1 MKEKEAIGLERIK
14 RTDTAELRRRYDEIT
29 SLLRDGYNH
38 KQICEYL
45 NEQGLAVPYPQYRA
59 IMTRL
64 RREKNSQGDLRSF
77 SNREVMRVVDVTPA
91 PINTDP
97 AQSTEKPDGM
107 EARKNRILWNPMS
120 EVKWK

>member
-1 MKEKEAIGLERIK
+1 VKERMAAGLERIK

-38 KQICEYL
+38 KQICGYL
-45 NEQGLAVPYPQYRA
+45 NEQGLAIPYPQYRA

-64 RREKNSQGDLRSF
+64 RGEKNSQADLRIF
-77 SNREVMRVVDVTPA
+77 SNREVMRVMDVTPA

-97 AQSTEKPDGM
+97 VQSTEKPDGI
-107 EARKNRILWNPMS
+107 EAQKKRILWNPMS